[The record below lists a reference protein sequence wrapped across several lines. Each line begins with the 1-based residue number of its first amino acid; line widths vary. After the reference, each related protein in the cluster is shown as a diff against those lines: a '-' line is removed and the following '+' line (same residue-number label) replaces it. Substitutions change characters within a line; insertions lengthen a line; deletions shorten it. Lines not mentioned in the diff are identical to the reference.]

1 MHALQQ
7 NLQQTKASVA
17 ELQAAEETR
26 SDLLAEV
33 EKQRDILHGRLS
45 SQQAAMA
52 STDARLAAAQ
62 EELSCSA
69 AQSAVS
75 EEHAAHQAEQL
86 AAMQAEIQSKG
97 DQVRGGAGVHDT

>member
-1 MHALQQ
+1 MLQQ
-7 NLQQTKASVA
+7 SKASAA

-26 SDLLAEV
+26 SHELAEL
-33 EKQRDILHGRLS
+33 EEQRRILQGRHN

-52 STDARLAAAQ
+52 STDAMLAAAQ

-69 AQSAVS
+69 AQRVIR

-97 DQVRGGAGVHDT
+97 DQVRGGAGVPDT